1 LTVPPGAYGSLP
13 PRRADQQQPPDSAGL
28 APGAS
33 PVGFFVRV
41 IIAGPGAGLF
51 VYNGPGKLGNPPI
64 LSITNS
70 TTDPYGNTITPS
82 LTLAGLPFLVYSG
95 PPAAGNLFLSATEAD
110 GVDSFGNDYQTGYQ
124 IHGAGQSNIEM
135 TVISGVPRL
144 FFSTGVPEES
154 TSAVIEAQVINPGA
168 SEQII
173 QYLAGPR
180 IALGLASYV
189 VTATASGTH
198 SVNGIGM
205 DVKVLTGQAAV
216 QNGAAVN
223 LVPANPPQVPITPH
237 ATGSIVYGALANI
250 TGANI
255 VPYTPNAATTFELN
269 DAETVVTNVTYA
281 TFRGTSVT
289 TAAVP
294 VTVGGTAPLAN
305 SRMCAAEILALA
317 GGPGLNEDASSPALP
332 AVVTGAKT
340 ISTASFT
347 PPAGSLLVAQV
358 SSAYDGSGNPITM
371 TVSSTGGLTWTELSA
386 DPVGA
391 TSVWIAAVPP
401 ASNASYVFAYLEGEA
416 KDASIPASGA
426 LLYTDASGVVHGL
439 FGWGATG
446 VNVATLAGWS
456 GYADITLPA
465 EIAQHN
471 FTTLAFVA
479 ISTAVTIP
487 AGDAQAGT
495 TYRHTFHGNATM
507 SNPASA
513 VAMQAL
519 IGGVAAA
526 EATLP
531 ANTVAA
537 GATFGWKAILEITI
551 YSTGAGG
558 SCGVSLHL
566 TAGGANVTAQSAYG
580 QSITIAFNTTI
591 ANNYQL
597 EAEWVTTAGV
607 GATRDNYPE
616 RLGP

>member
-1 LTVPPGAYGSLP
+1 MQGPGSLGVVS
-13 PRRADQQQPPDSAGL
+13 Q
-28 APGAS
+28 
-33 PVGFFVRV
+33 
-41 IIAGPGAGLF
+41 IIVTTTGPGTGVF
-51 VYNGPGKLGNPPI
+51 IYNGTPGFGNPPI
-64 LSITNS
+64 FSISNS
-70 TTDPYGNTITPS
+70 ALDFYGNVITPS
-82 LTLAGLPFLVYSG
+82 LSLAGLPFLVYSG
-95 PPAAGNLFLSATEAD
+95 PPATGNLFLSAAENN
-110 GVDSFGNDYQTGYQ
+110 GIDSFTNAYQSGYQ

-135 TVISGVPRL
+135 TVIGGVPRL
-144 FFSTGVPEES
+144 FFSTGVAEES
-154 TSAVIEAQVINPGA
+154 TSAVIEAQVNNPGA

-180 IALGLASYV
+180 ISLGLASYV
-189 VTATASGTH
+189 VTATASGAH

-216 QNGAAVN
+216 QNGAVVN
-223 LVPANPPQVPITPH
+223 LVPANPPQVAITPD

-255 VPYTPNAATTFELN
+255 VAYTPNAATTFELN
-269 DAETVVTNVTYA
+269 DAETVITNVTYA

-305 SRMCAAEILALA
+305 SRMCAAEILALL
-317 GGPGLNEDASSPALP
+317 GGPGLNEDASSPAIP
-332 AVVTGAKT
+332 ALVTGAKT

-358 SSAYDGSGNPITM
+358 ASNYDGSGNPITM
-371 TVSSTGGLTWTELSA
+371 VVSSTGGLTWTQLSA

-401 ASNASYVFAYLEGEA
+401 PANAGYVFATLEGEA
-416 KDASIPASGA
+416 KDASVPASGA
-426 LLYTDASGVVHGL
+426 LFYVDASGAVHGL

-456 GYADITLPA
+456 GFADITLTA

-471 FTTLAFVA
+471 FTTLGFVT
-479 ISTAVTIP
+479 ISAAVPIP

-495 TYRHTFHGNATM
+495 VYRHTFHGNATM

-531 ANTVAA
+531 ANIVAA
-537 GATFGWKAILEITI
+537 GATFGWKAILEIVI
-551 YSTGAGG
+551 YTTGAGG